1 MASTNS
7 KKVNDNKRKENK
19 EELAKD
25 RTWKVVGAFDNVDL
39 NYLKTKSESRRE
51 KKDVELKWMS
61 LIWRRMR
68 DKKWDRNWQS
78 VREFVNFKV

>member
-51 KKDVELKWMS
+51 KKGCIAKMNVFNLKKNE
-61 LIWRRMR
+61 R
-68 DKKWDRNWQS
+68 
-78 VREFVNFKV
+78 

>member
-51 KKDVELKWMS
+51 KK
-61 LIWRRMR
+61 RMY
-68 DKKWDRNWQS
+68 S
-78 VREFVNFKV
+78 